1 MMTESRR
8 LGKQFGWR
16 YLTELSQ
23 KPPPDTL
30 SYPQSESRIIF
41 DRRDY
46 CVSVLAMTRPACN
59 IVKNLIIKT
68 FDNKSIYSKW
78 YGIPLMKISCN
89 DDAYYQKSSTN
100 RKCETWYILR
110 VSWAV
115 KSKRAFD
122 SFRVQPVITCWL
134 GETAPGGINT
144 RPTLRGQ
151 AYM

>member
-1 MMTESRR
+1 MTESRR

-46 CVSVLAMTRPACN
+46 CVSVLAMTRPVCN

-78 YGIPLMKISCN
+78 HGIPLIKISCN
-89 DDAYYQKSSTN
+89 AMMMQIIKTQAQIENDMWNMIYPKSVMGGQK
-100 RKCETWYILR
+100 
-110 VSWAV
+110 
-115 KSKRAFD
+115 
-122 SFRVQPVITCWL
+122 
-134 GETAPGGINT
+134 
-144 RPTLRGQ
+144 
-151 AYM
+151 